1 MSKRPGYFPLL
12 GFCMVLALLLPGCS
26 MFQQD
31 AKSDGEQIAQDGTVL
46 KDGDQV
52 YFDKDGLSTANAV
65 DPVTGEKNSKMP
77 RIDEDKA
84 KNIAEQA
91 ETFAGWLPWGI
102 GATIVGLIS
111 AGGIGAVRKRNA
123 QADFDAG
130 VKTRGK

>member
-1 MSKRPGYFPLL
+1 
-12 GFCMVLALLLPGCS
+12 MVLALLLPGCS

-31 AKSDGEQIAQDGTVL
+31 AKADGDQIAQDGTVL
-46 KDGDQV
+46 EDGAQV
-52 YFDKDGLSTANAV
+52 YVDKDGKSTALAV
-65 DPVTGEKNSKMP
+65 DPDTGEKNEKFK
-77 RIDEDKA
+77 RIDEK
-84 KNIAEQA
+84 KVENIAQQA
-91 ETFAGWLPWGI
+91 ETAAGWLPWGI